1 MFDIVPDWLKS
12 LLPVSRETHGK
23 LEAENQALNLKNQAL
38 GVKITELGAARS
50 PVAEKQRASCFQ
62 WVSLL
67 IVVLGMGLF
76 ATLAK
81 LGGAPVHTSNNAAA
95 PAASF
100 DALTATSSIEHKQCN
115 MGLIV
120 RAVTAT
126 AAEKEAEEKYSGSA
140 PDSKETAAIAHAWA
154 AIALA
159 WADAIAAA
167 PAASATMATADTY
180 ATEDNPLEFGE
191 PIADDTDAAFVAA
204 FCVITVAFVA
214 MELVCF
220 VYVKIVI
227 RTPGGMVN
235 GANDNG
241 NAGAGGDNDN
251 ANAGAGGDNLGQ
263 NLNPSPPRILPP
275 LRRAVT
281 VIRTPGGMVN
291 GANDNDNPGAGGDN
305 LGQNTSPAPPRILS
319 PLRRTV
325 TSPAVLR
332 DRTNAPPTDTN
343 PRSAKLRGV
352 FKTRSNRWRIQVW
365 YGDSSR
371 SMGTFN
377 TEEVAAAMYD
387 RVITW
392 FKLHQVARK
401 FDSATALNNKEENY
415 AGDVNRLMETARD
428 SRPMKERLTA
438 LKHELETW

>member
-23 LEAENQALNLKNQAL
+23 LEAEIQALNAKNQAL
-38 GVKITELGAARS
+38 GVQITELGAARS

-81 LGGAPVHTSNNAAA
+81 LGGAPVLTSNNAAA

-126 AAEKEAEEKYSGSA
+126 AAEKGAEEKDSGSA
-140 PDSKETAAIAHAWA
+140 PDKETAAIAHAWA

-180 ATEDNPLEFGE
+180 ATEDNPLELDE

-204 FCVITVAFVA
+204 FCVITVANR
-214 MELVCF
+214 C
-220 VYVKIVI
+220 
-227 RTPGGMVN
+227 
-235 GANDNG
+235 D
-241 NAGAGGDNDN
+241 GAG
-251 ANAGAGGDNLGQ
+251 
-263 NLNPSPPRILPP
+263 
-275 LRRAVT
+275 
-281 VIRTPGGMVN
+281 
-291 GANDNDNPGAGGDN
+291 
-305 LGQNTSPAPPRILS
+305 
-319 PLRRTV
+319 
-325 TSPAVLR
+325 VLR
-332 DRTNAPPTDTN
+332 H
-343 PRSAKLRGV
+343 SQ
-352 FKTRSNRWRIQVW
+352 NRHPHTQRHGQ
-365 YGDSSR
+365 R
-371 SMGTFN
+371 
-377 TEEVAAAMYD
+377 
-387 RVITW
+387 R
-392 FKLHQVARK
+392 QRQ
-401 FDSATALNNKEENY
+401 
-415 AGDVNRLMETARD
+415 
-428 SRPMKERLTA
+428 
-438 LKHELETW
+438 